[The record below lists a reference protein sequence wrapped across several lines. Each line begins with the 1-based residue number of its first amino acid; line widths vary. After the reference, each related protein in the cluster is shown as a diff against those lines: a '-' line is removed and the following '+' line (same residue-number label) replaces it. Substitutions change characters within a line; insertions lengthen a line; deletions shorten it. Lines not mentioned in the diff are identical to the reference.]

1 MLGFCRR
8 TGIGWSEFSYSN
20 RWMLQP
26 GTERAKPG
34 LIPALRAGM

>member
-8 TGIGWSEFSYSN
+8 SGIGWSEFSYAD

-26 GTERAKPG
+26 GTELAKPG
-34 LIPALRAGM
+34 LIPELRAGM